1 MEIRTILVSLMTLVV
16 IGIVVLVLYQ
26 YFYGSGAGSPSSL
39 SPVQTE
45 ILIVGPLQNG
55 QNFTEVDAAIPLSLN
70 EREGMEF
77 SYAGWIQVDDY
88 APPTKNPIVFTK
100 GDVAG
105 SQKSPSVTLNSGR
118 NELIVEQDTYEK
130 GRPARIVI
138 SNMPANKLIH
148 LAICVNQRSFDIYI
162 NGLLYS
168 HTSLHA
174 LPMQNSH
181 PVFIGANGG
190 WNGQIGSL
198 TYFNYELSAEKVHAL
213 ANTAPTQSPNSMP
226 YYPNFLS
233 SGWWVTTHQG

>member
-1 MEIRTILVSLMTLVV
+1 MEIRAILVSLMTLIV
-16 IGIVVLVLYQ
+16 IGIVILVLYE
-26 YFYGSGAGSPSSL
+26 YFYGVSVSSNGISPTK
-39 SPVQTE
+39 TE

-55 QNFTEVDAAIPLSLN
+55 QNYTEVNAAIPLSLN
-70 EREGMEF
+70 ERDGIEY
-77 SYAGWIQVDDY
+77 SYAGWIQVNDY
-88 APPTKNPIVFTK
+88 APPSQHPIIFTK

-105 SQKSPSVTLNSGR
+105 TQKSPAVSLNSGR
-118 NELIVEQDTYEK
+118 NELVIEQDTYEK
-130 GRPARIVI
+130 GRPAHIVI
-138 SNMPANKLIH
+138 PNMPANKLIH

-213 ANTAPTQSPNSMP
+213 ANTAPTQSPNDLP

>member
-1 MEIRTILVSLMTLVV
+1 MTLIV
-16 IGIVVLVLYQ
+16 IGIVILVLYQ
-26 YFYGSGAGSPSSL
+26 YFYGGYVPSNGISPTN
-39 SPVQTE
+39 TE

-55 QNFTEVDAAIPLSLN
+55 QNYTQIDAAIPLSLN
-70 EREGMEF
+70 EREGIEF
-77 SYAGWIQVDDY
+77 SYAGWIQVNDY
-88 APPTKNPIVFTK
+88 APPSQHPIIFTK

-105 SQKSPSVTLNSGR
+105 IQKSPSVTLNSGR
-118 NELIVEQDTYEK
+118 NELVIEQDTYEK

-138 SNMPANKLIH
+138 PNMPANKLIH
-148 LAICVNQRSFDIYI
+148 LAICVNQKSFDVYI

-174 LPMQNSH
+174 LPMQNSQ
-181 PVFIGANGG
+181 PVFIAGNGG

-198 TYFNYELSAEKVHAL
+198 IYFNYELSAEKVHSL

-233 SGWWVTTHQG
+233 SGWWVSNHQA

>member
-1 MEIRTILVSLMTLVV
+1 MEIRTILVSLMTLVI
-16 IGIVVLVLYQ
+16 IGVVVLVLYT
-26 YFYGSGAGSPSSL
+26 YFYGSGAGSGQSL
-39 SPVQTE
+39 ETIPKE
-45 ILIVGPLQNG
+45 ILIVGHLQNG
-55 QNFTEVDAAIPLSLN
+55 QNFTEVDADIPLSLN
-70 EREGMEF
+70 EREGIEF
-77 SYAGWIQVDDY
+77 SYAGWIQVNDY
-88 APPTKNPIVFTK
+88 APPTRNPIIFTK

-130 GRPARIVI
+130 GRPARVVI
-138 SNMPANKLIH
+138 SNMPGDKLIH

-168 HTSLHA
+168 HTSLRA

-181 PVFIGANGG
+181 PIFIGANGG

-198 TYFNYELSAEKVHAL
+198 IYFNYELSAEKVHAL
-213 ANTAPTQSPNSMP
+213 ASTPPTQSPDNMP

>member
-1 MEIRTILVSLMTLVV
+1 MEIRTILVSLMTLIV
-16 IGIVVLVLYQ
+16 IGIVILVLYQ
-26 YFYGSGAGSPSSL
+26 YFYGGYVPSNGISPTN
-39 SPVQTE
+39 TE

-55 QNFTEVDAAIPLSLN
+55 QNYTQIDAAIPLSLN
-70 EREGMEF
+70 EREGIEF
-77 SYAGWIQVDDY
+77 SYAGWIQVNDY
-88 APPTKNPIVFTK
+88 APPSQHPIIFTK

-105 SQKSPSVTLNSGR
+105 IQKSPSVTLNSGR
-118 NELIVEQDTYEK
+118 NELVIEQDTYEK

-138 SNMPANKLIH
+138 PNMPANKLIH
-148 LAICVNQRSFDIYI
+148 LAICVNQKSFDVYI

-174 LPMQNSH
+174 LPMQNSQ
-181 PVFIGANGG
+181 PVFIAGNGG

-198 TYFNYELSAEKVHAL
+198 IYFNYELSAEKVHSL

-233 SGWWVTTHQG
+233 SGWWVSNHQA

>member
-1 MEIRTILVSLMTLVV
+1 MEIRTILVSLMTLIV
-16 IGIVVLVLYQ
+16 IGIVILVLYQ
-26 YFYGSGAGSPSSL
+26 YFYGGYVPSNAISPTN
-39 SPVQTE
+39 TE

-55 QNFTEVDAAIPLSLN
+55 QNYTQIDAAIPLSLN
-70 EREGMEF
+70 EREGIEF
-77 SYAGWIQVDDY
+77 SYAGWIQVNDY
-88 APPTKNPIVFTK
+88 APPSQHPIIFTK

-105 SQKSPSVTLNSGR
+105 IQKSPSVTLNSGR
-118 NELIVEQDTYEK
+118 NELVIEQDTYEK

-138 SNMPANKLIH
+138 PNMPANKLIH
-148 LAICVNQRSFDIYI
+148 LAICVNQKSFDVYI

-174 LPMQNSH
+174 LPMQNSQ
-181 PVFIGANGG
+181 PVFIAGNGG

-198 TYFNYELSAEKVHAL
+198 IYFNYELSAEKVHSL

-233 SGWWVTTHQG
+233 SGWWVSNHQA

>member
-1 MEIRTILVSLMTLVV
+1 MTLIV
-16 IGIVVLVLYQ
+16 IGIVILVLYQ
-26 YFYGSGAGSPSSL
+26 YFYGGYVPSNGISPTN
-39 SPVQTE
+39 TE

-55 QNFTEVDAAIPLSLN
+55 QNYTQIDAAIPLSLN
-70 EREGMEF
+70 EREGIEF
-77 SYAGWIQVDDY
+77 SYAGWIQVNDY
-88 APPTKNPIVFTK
+88 APPSQHPIIFTK

-105 SQKSPSVTLNSGR
+105 IQKSPAVSLNSGR
-118 NELIVEQDTYEK
+118 NELVIEQDTYEK

-138 SNMPANKLIH
+138 PNMPANKLIH
-148 LAICVNQRSFDIYI
+148 LAICVNQKSFDVYI

-174 LPMQNSH
+174 LPMQNSQ
-181 PVFIGANGG
+181 PVFIAGNGG

-198 TYFNYELSAEKVHAL
+198 IYFNYELSAEKVHSL

-233 SGWWVTTHQG
+233 SGWWVSNHQA

>member
-1 MEIRTILVSLMTLVV
+1 MEIRTILVSLMTLIV
-16 IGIVVLVLYQ
+16 IGIVILVLYQ
-26 YFYGSGAGSPSSL
+26 YFYGGYVPSNGISPTN
-39 SPVQTE
+39 TE

-55 QNFTEVDAAIPLSLN
+55 QNYTQIDAAIPLSLN
-70 EREGMEF
+70 EREGIEF
-77 SYAGWIQVDDY
+77 SYAGWIQVNDY
-88 APPTKNPIVFTK
+88 APPSQHPIIFTK

-105 SQKSPSVTLNSGR
+105 IQKSPAVSLNSGR
-118 NELIVEQDTYEK
+118 NELVIEQDTYEK

-138 SNMPANKLIH
+138 PNMPANKLIH
-148 LAICVNQRSFDIYI
+148 LAICVNQKSFDVYI

-174 LPMQNSH
+174 LPMQNSQ
-181 PVFIGANGG
+181 PVFIAGNGG

-198 TYFNYELSAEKVHAL
+198 IYFNYELSAEKVHSL

-233 SGWWVTTHQG
+233 SGWWVSNHQA